1 MPRKKPDR
9 NLTVDF
15 SLTSGGPTYEF
26 MRWSHLSGDRVQS
39 TTKRVLIFSGVTWL
53 PLLILSLL
61 EGNFINSNLTIAF
74 FDHIQ
79 GHVRFLIA
87 LPLLIGVEPYV
98 RFQLGHAMQRFIDRD
113 IIRVGEISKFEK
125 AIAAAHRLRNSV
137 LLEVAI
143 LVFVFT
149 FGVWLWTGR
158 SPIGSVNWYASN
170 TEEGLTLT
178 YAGFWFFLVSMPLF
192 QFIMVRWYARFL
204 ILFWLLWQVSRL
216 KLNLLATHPDRAAGL
231 GFLGRVT
238 YAFTP
243 ILFAQGAL
251 LSGLIASQI
260 YHYGG
265 NLTSFIVEIIGYVL
279 FFVIAVLLPLCV
291 FVPKMMRAK
300 RKGLA
305 LYGILASRY
314 VEEFHEKWIG
324 NKNLD
329 NEPLLGSGDIQSLAD
344 LGNSY
349 DVVQEM
355 NLAPFTYRDVVRLTA
370 ATAAPLVPLLFFVY
384 SPIELLKK
392 IVEVVF

>member
-1 MPRKKPDR
+1 MPRKKPVND
-9 NLTVDF
+9 LTIDF

-26 MRWSHLSGDRVQS
+26 LKWSHLSGDRMQS
-39 TTKRVLIFSGVTWL
+39 TTKRIVAFAAVAWL
-53 PLLILSLL
+53 PLLILSLI
-61 EGNFINSNLTIAF
+61 EGNFINPHLEVAF
-74 FDHIQ
+74 LDHIQ

-98 RFQLGHAMQRFIDRD
+98 QFQLGHAMQRFIDRK
-113 IIRVGEISKFEK
+113 IIREADFPEFENL
-125 AIAAAHRLRNSV
+125 IAKAHRIRNSV
-137 LLEVAI
+137 ALELA
-143 LVFVFT
+143 VFVVVYT
-149 FGVWLWTGR
+149 VGVWFWTSR
-158 SPIGSVNWYASN
+158 SPVGSVKWFAAP
-170 TEEGLTLT
+170 TETSFNFT
-178 YAGFWFFLVSMPLF
+178 YAGLWFFLISMPLF

-204 ILFWLLWQVSRL
+204 LLFWLLWRVSKM

-238 YAFTP
+238 YAFAP
-243 ILFAQGAL
+243 ILIAQGAL
-251 LSGLIASQI
+251 LSGLIASEL

-265 NLTSFIVEIIGYVL
+265 NLTSFLVQIAGYVS
-279 FFVIAVLLPLCV
+279 FFVIAVLVPLCV
-291 FVPKMMRAK
+291 FVPKLMRAK

-324 NKNLD
+324 ND
-329 NEPLLGSGDIQSLAD
+329 NPNNESLLGSGDIQSLAD

-370 ATAAPLVPLLFFVY
+370 ATAAPLVPLLFFAF
-384 SPIELLKK
+384 SPAELLRKV
-392 IVEVVF
+392 VEVVF